1 MSAPKRKDYL
11 KNFEKQGKDYVY
23 KGAHY
28 VYDGAEEER
37 KRKFT
42 LLYLNLAALTAVVFG
57 SGFITGGGMKN
68 SYFVILPY
76 ILEACSLFA
85 SLWYSFKL
93 LTKGSRVRDYV
104 YLSTQ
109 PRIAGALV
117 ITAFF
122 AAAGFICSLIYI
134 ILNGFEGGAFQC
146 IAYLVLKAVCIA
158 LSLLFKNQFIKLK
171 WIEK

>member
-28 VYDGAEEER
+28 IFDGAEEER
-37 KRKFT
+37 KKKFA
-42 LLYLNLAALTAVVFG
+42 LLYVNLAALAAAVFG

-109 PRIAGALV
+109 PRIAGAIV
-117 ITAFF
+117 VTAFF

-134 ILNGFEGGAFQC
+134 ILNGFEGGVAQC
-146 IAYLVLKAVCIA
+146 IVYLVLKAVSILLA
-158 LSLLFKNQFIKLK
+158 LLFRNQFLKLK
-171 WIEK
+171 WFEE